1 MFASLFIYSTPH
13 PLTPSTT
20 MKIKTNLKIIEWN
33 CNSLISKLELIKQF
47 IRANKP
53 DILLLN
59 ETKCSKEMANFNV
72 QINGYDFLINP
83 RKVNPNF
90 CGGVAMFINKKLSYS
105 QVNEFN
111 SFDEF
116 LAIKTKIKNNVL
128 LISTLY
134 KPPSSSL
141 PKELFEKISVKF
153 KYFIIGGDLN
163 SKLIEFGNRENNAD
177 GQVLNQILESHDC
190 SIVNDKSATYFEPRH
205 NQEMYSEIL
214 DLFICSNNL
223 VSNVN
228 YFSAHTNADVIVDI
242 KYHCPIEIKINSNF
256 SQNEIQ
262 SESKF
267 NFDKANW
274 PTFQNHLTKIHI
286 ETDHLNEEN
295 LNNLICK
302 HIHDATQLSIP
313 FVKLSKFIF
322 TLPPDIREKIKEKN
336 KMRRE
341 VSKKKNINNTALKT
355 EFNKIV
361 QDLKLKIYSHR
372 VKQWQD
378 FIEKVGPN
386 PSSSRP
392 FWQRINRAR
401 TNKSTQSNI
410 PNLFHE
416 NKIFELD
423 KEKADLFKSI
433 LEKTFSQEIDENFTD
448 KEFYDQVNANVNSN
462 EYINE
467 YRHSNNEYKEIS
479 IAEIKLAIQACKKHS
494 TCGFDGIHNQMIK
507 HLPENFIE
515 YIKILFYKNLSNSSM
530 C

>member
-1 MFASLFIYSTPH
+1 
-13 PLTPSTT
+13 

-33 CNSLISKLELIKQF
+33 CNSLISKLELVKQF

-59 ETKCSKEMANFNV
+59 ETKCSQEMANFNV

-116 LAIKTKIKNNVL
+116 LTIKTKIKNNVL

-190 SIVNDKSATYFEPRH
+190 SIVNEPLATYFEPRP

-242 KYHCPIEIKINSNF
+242 KYHCPIEIKIHSNF

-274 PTFQNHLTKIHI
+274 PTFQNHLTNIHI
-286 ETDHLNEEN
+286 
-295 LNNLICK
+295 
-302 HIHDATQLSIP
+302 
-313 FVKLSKFIF
+313 
-322 TLPPDIREKIKEKN
+322 
-336 KMRRE
+336 MRRE
-341 VSKKKNINNTALKT
+341 VNKKKKKNNTALKA
-355 EFNKIV
+355 EFNKMV
-361 QDLKLKIYSHR
+361 QDL
-372 VKQWQD
+372 
-378 FIEKVGPN
+378 
-386 PSSSRP
+386 
-392 FWQRINRAR
+392 
-401 TNKSTQSNI
+401 
-410 PNLFHE
+410 
-416 NKIFELD
+416 
-423 KEKADLFKSI
+423 
-433 LEKTFSQEIDENFTD
+433 
-448 KEFYDQVNANVNSN
+448 
-462 EYINE
+462 
-467 YRHSNNEYKEIS
+467 
-479 IAEIKLAIQACKKHS
+479 
-494 TCGFDGIHNQMIK
+494 
-507 HLPENFIE
+507 
-515 YIKILFYKNLSNSSM
+515 
-530 C
+530 